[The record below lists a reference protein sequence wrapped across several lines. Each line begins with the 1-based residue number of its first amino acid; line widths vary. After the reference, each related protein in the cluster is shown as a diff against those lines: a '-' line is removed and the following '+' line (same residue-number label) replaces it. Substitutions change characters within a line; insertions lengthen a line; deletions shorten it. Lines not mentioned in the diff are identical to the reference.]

1 MKNKLENNGLPSDR
15 QSHKLENNACLPA
28 RQGLLSGTRP
38 YRNGR
43 YAPLRSRQ
51 SHKINSLLCLV
62 VMPFLL
68 TTVLCGCGYT
78 TRSMLSGKFST
89 IYINPFLNKVDVT
102 QESYS
107 ANKYRIYRPML
118 ETDITKKVINRYL
131 FDGNL
136 KPVKETQADLVLKG
150 ELVEYRKDPLTYTS
164 DSENITEYRINI
176 YVNLSLWDQKE
187 NKLVWEEKNF
197 NGNYSY
203 FTSSASGNVI
213 KVSED
218 TAVINAVEDLARRIV
233 ERTVEQW

>member
-1 MKNKLENNGLPSDR
+1 MRNKGNFF
-15 QSHKLENNACLPA
+15 
-28 RQGLLSGTRP
+28 
-38 YRNGR
+38 
-43 YAPLRSRQ
+43 
-51 SHKINSLLCLV
+51 LCLLGILC
-62 VMPFLL
+62 LL

-78 TRSMLSGKFST
+78 TRSMLAGKFNT
-89 IYINPFLNKVDVT
+89 IYITPFLNKVDVT

-136 KPVKETQADLVLKG
+136 KPAKEDRADLVLKG

-176 YVNLSLWDQKE
+176 YVNVSLWDQKE

-203 FTSSASGNVI
+203 FTSFASGNVI
-213 KVSED
+213 QVSED
-218 TAVINAVEDLARRIV
+218 AAVTNAVEDLARRIV